1 MILCFSG
8 TGNGLYISGR
18 IAEATGDEIISLND
32 RIKTADYSSITAERL
47 IFVVPTY
54 GWRIP
59 RVVEQWIGKTDF
71 GAGIPAYF
79 IMSCGAEIGAP
90 EKFLENL
97 CSEKKL
103 RYMGVSEI
111 VMPENYVAMFP
122 VPDEV
127 EARKIAEGSIP
138 DIEKAA
144 HVIASGE
151 SLPQRD
157 TGITDH
163 IKSSII
169 NPLFYTFAVK
179 SKKFYSLDTCSGCG
193 LCTRVCPLNNISIEN
208 GRPVWGSSCTHCM
221 ACICRC
227 PQEAVEYGRASIGKL
242 RYICPDTDDKN
253 ELDI

>member
-103 RYMGVSEI
+103 RYMGVSE
-111 VMPENYVAMFP
+111 NSYA
-122 VPDEV
+122 
-127 EARKIAEGSIP
+127 
-138 DIEKAA
+138 
-144 HVIASGE
+144 
-151 SLPQRD
+151 
-157 TGITDH
+157 
-163 IKSSII
+163 
-169 NPLFYTFAVK
+169 
-179 SKKFYSLDTCSGCG
+179 
-193 LCTRVCPLNNISIEN
+193 
-208 GRPVWGSSCTHCM
+208 
-221 ACICRC
+221 
-227 PQEAVEYGRASIGKL
+227 GKL
-242 RYICPDTDDKN
+242 CCN
-253 ELDI
+253 VSSAG

>member
-8 TGNGLYISGR
+8 TGNGLYIAGR

-32 RIKTADYSSITAERL
+32 RIKAADHSSITAARL

-59 RVVEQWIGKTDF
+59 RVVEQWIEKTDF
-71 GAGIPAYF
+71 GYGIPAYF

-90 EKFLENL
+90 EKFLEKL
-97 CSEKKL
+97 CSEKTL
-103 RYMGVSEI
+103 RYMGVLEI

-122 VPDEV
+122 VPDEN
-127 EARKIAEGSIP
+127 EARQIIKNSLK

-144 HVIASGE
+144 RIIASGE
-151 SLPQRD
+151 PLPQRD
-157 TGITDH
+157 TGIMDH
-163 IKSSII
+163 IKSDIV
-169 NPLFYTFAVK
+169 NPLFYAFAVK

-193 LCTRVCPLNNISIEN
+193 LCARVCPLNNISIRN
-208 GRPVWGSSCTHCM
+208 GRPAWGSSCTHCM

-227 PQEAVEYGRASIGKL
+227 PQEAVEYGRASIGKP
-242 RYICPDTDDKN
+242 RYICPAMDDT
-253 ELDI
+253 EG